1 MCSTP
6 TKIIVYYQSGC
17 FDSDCQNEYSI
28 CKELEDIVFKI
39 IAARYPYPTCDCKCI
54 QSVLKTMAQ
63 QTSFIIKD
71 EGIIYRYNAKV
82 MSNAVFGTAVGEIE
96 ASMALLRIMERFCNY

>member
-1 MCSTP
+1 
-6 TKIIVYYQSGC
+6 
-17 FDSDCQNEYSI
+17 
-28 CKELEDIVFKI
+28 
-39 IAARYPYPTCDCKCI
+39 
-54 QSVLKTMAQ
+54 MAQ

-82 MSNAVFGTAVGEIE
+82 MSNVVFGTAVGEIE